1 MWQIS
6 ARFRWDRLRLLFEAK
21 VSKTIS
27 TVLFSLAGCCSAL
40 WLTRRSSPLFATCRS
55 IQHALRL
62 CVGVVSGELWS
73 LRGPLSHSS
82 NMVPRPGAGFGF
94 LGIELV
100 DLREFGRLVRT
111 KVLVRDVLSQNSVWV
126 FQALSIAQYFCTM
139 VAKSTKCTMSRRLIA
154 LRIPL
159 FVQFL
164 QKSETTSS
172 SRQSLTLFSTRR
184 NLAQ

>member
-1 MWQIS
+1 M
-6 ARFRWDRLRLLFEAK
+6 LFCFMACKKILATFCYLSEYPTCPKAMSWCCIWRTVK
-21 VSKTIS
+21 LTCPIEPPFHYGS
-27 TVLFSLAGCCSAL
+27 T
-40 WLTRRSSPLFATCRS
+40 
-55 IQHALRL
+55 
-62 CVGVVSGELWS
+62 
-73 LRGPLSHSS
+73 
-82 NMVPRPGAGFGF
+82 PGAGFGF

-111 KVLVRDVLSQNSVWV
+111 KVLVRAVLSQNSVWV

-139 VAKSTKCTMSRRLIA
+139 VAKSAKCTMSRRLIA

-164 QKSETTSS
+164 QKSETASS